1 LFFFQRQLYKTVT
14 QIPDKLKS
22 VMDQETFEKA
32 RLYNL
37 DKSNFGFWAGMFEE
51 VEHSV
56 SLSFSH

>member
-1 LFFFQRQLYKTVT
+1 
-14 QIPDKLKS
+14 
-22 VMDQETFEKA
+22 MDQETFEKA

-56 SLSFSH
+56 SLSFSHKTG